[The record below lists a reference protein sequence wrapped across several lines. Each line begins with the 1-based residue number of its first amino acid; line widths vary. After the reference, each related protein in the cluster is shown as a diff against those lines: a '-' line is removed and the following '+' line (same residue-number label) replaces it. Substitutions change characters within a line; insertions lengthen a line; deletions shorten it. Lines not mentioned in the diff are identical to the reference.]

1 MPRRTKQE
9 AALTRNSLL
18 KAALTVFSRSGYAA
32 ATLEDVAAEGGVT
45 RGAIY
50 WHFGSKAELYNA
62 LLDEYAGRSVPI
74 IQQAA
79 AEGGTLVEILRRVFI
94 RLLVAI
100 EDEPG
105 LKEVMEISLFIT
117 ERTPDLAP
125 TLQQRL
131 EGNHA
136 LLDSIAAVMAQGIA
150 SGELRGDL
158 HPLDMARAFLG
169 FQNGMTH
176 LWLQEPAAFS
186 LKACAPALA
195 EIYLKGIQ
203 IR

>member
-18 KAALTVFSRSGYAA
+18 KAALSVFSRTGYSA
-32 ATLEDVAAEGGVT
+32 ATLEDVAAEAGVT

-62 LLDEYAGRSVPI
+62 LLDEYSGRSGQIV
-74 IQQAA
+74 QAAA
-79 AEGGTLVEILRRVFI
+79 AEGGTLIEILTRVFI
-94 RLLVAI
+94 RLLAAM
-100 EDEPG
+100 EDDPA
-105 LKEVMEISLFIT
+105 LKEVMNISLFKT

-125 TLQQRL
+125 AMQARL
-131 EGNHA
+131 EGSQA
-136 LLDSIAAVMAQGIA
+136 LIRSIAAIMAQGIA
-150 SGELRGDL
+150 AGDL
-158 HPLDMARAFLG
+158 RTDLDPLDMARAFLG
-169 FQNGMTH
+169 FQNGMSY
-176 LWLQEPAAFS
+176 LWLQDPSAFS

-203 IR
+203 SR